1 MSLKLNVNK
10 LKGRGF
16 KFVMNENITLYDATI
31 VKLELAE
38 TYLYLT
44 YLNWR
49 EELKKLVFID
59 TISVKALDAIGEE
72 VGDFIV
78 EIDNIKIQETCNK
91 LKESASDYKLFKILP
106 AWNRETLI
114 EIIAKEVNF
123 YVE

>member
-1 MSLKLNVNK
+1 MD
-10 LKGRGF
+10 
-16 KFVMNENITLYDATI
+16 ENITLHDATI
-31 VKLELAE
+31 VKLELVE

-44 YLNWR
+44 YLDWK

-59 TISVKALDAIGEE
+59 AISVKALDAIGEE

-78 EIDNIKIQETCNK
+78 ETDNVKVQEICNI
-91 LKESASDYKLFKILP
+91 LQESTIDYKLFKILP

-123 YVE
+123 YVG